1 MRPTDLARDTGMTL
15 VEMLVVLAITGVMSG
30 ATVLAISTANRAE
43 DLRIE
48 GQRLASRINAAADAA
63 LVTNSRWALDWDA
76 RGYQIVGPA
85 SGGAPAGSAA
95 AAPRHDLPRGVSR
108 AGRASPVVIDP
119 DAPAPPI
126 TLALASSKERLEV
139 RLDGLSA
146 SISPAEAR

>member
-1 MRPTDLARDTGMTL
+1 MRATELVRDTGMTL
-15 VEMLVVLAITGVMSG
+15 VEMLVVLTITGVMSG
-30 ATVLAISTANRAE
+30 ATVLAISRANRAE

-63 LVTNSRWALDWDA
+63 LVTNSRWALEWDA

-85 SGGAPAGSAA
+85 PEVLPTGGAA
-95 AAPRHDLPRGVSR
+95 AAPRHDLPRGVSL
-108 AGRASPVVIDP
+108 AGRVSPVVIDP

-126 TLALASSKERLEV
+126 TLVLAASQERLEV